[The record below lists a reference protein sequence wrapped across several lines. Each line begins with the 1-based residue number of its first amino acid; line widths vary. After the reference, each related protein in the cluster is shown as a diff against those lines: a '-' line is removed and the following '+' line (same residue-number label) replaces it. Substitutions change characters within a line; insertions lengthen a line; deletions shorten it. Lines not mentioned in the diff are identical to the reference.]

1 MSNKVPHCPECGST
15 DVWVWVEEQRKWCS
29 DTQQWFTVNDESE
42 PEHSCG
48 QCGVLCAD
56 FDWRQQ

>member
-29 DTQQWFTVNDESE
+29 STQQWSAVHECA
-42 PEHSCG
+42 PEHRCG
-48 QCGVLCAD
+48 NCVAEFDD
-56 FDWRQQ
+56 FDWREQ